1 MSAPRVQS
9 PSARS
14 HRPAALDRLLALYL
28 LLAGAALLFAH
39 RPDGWALLA
48 AAHVAGALLLAGA
61 PPFDALRARIR
72 GALPRI
78 TALVHDWYAL
88 LLIPALYTELAV
100 LNRAVWG
107 GRYFDDTIVALE
119 QLFFGGQPSQALAAA
134 APHLWLSEPL
144 HFAYLSYYLIIFGPP
159 LLLYV
164 QSRTTE
170 FRATTFTL
178 MMTFFAHYLVFVFF
192 PVQGPRYL
200 FPAPLGGIEGGV
212 FYQLAHRVL
221 EAGSAQ
227 GSAFPS
233 SHVGVSVA
241 QTLCVV
247 RFMPRLAW
255 PVGALTL
262 GLAVGAVYGGF
273 HYAIDAVIGAALG
286 ALVVLLAPRV
296 QRLLERQ
303 GA

>member
-1 MSAPRVQS
+1 
-9 PSARS
+9 
-14 HRPAALDRLLALYL
+14 
-28 LLAGAALLFAH
+28 
-39 RPDGWALLA
+39 
-48 AAHVAGALLLAGA
+48 
-61 PPFDALRARIR
+61 
-72 GALPRI
+72 
-78 TALVHDWYAL
+78 
-88 LLIPALYTELAV
+88 
-100 LNRAVWG
+100 
-107 GRYFDDTIVALE
+107 
-119 QLFFGGQPSQALAAA
+119 
-134 APHLWLSEPL
+134 
-144 HFAYLSYYLIIFGPP
+144 
-159 LLLYV
+159 
-164 QSRTTE
+164 
-170 FRATTFTL
+170 
-178 MMTFFAHYLVFVFF
+178 
-192 PVQGPRYL
+192 GPRYL

-221 EAGSAQ
+221 ETGSAQ

-241 QTLCVV
+241 QTLCVA